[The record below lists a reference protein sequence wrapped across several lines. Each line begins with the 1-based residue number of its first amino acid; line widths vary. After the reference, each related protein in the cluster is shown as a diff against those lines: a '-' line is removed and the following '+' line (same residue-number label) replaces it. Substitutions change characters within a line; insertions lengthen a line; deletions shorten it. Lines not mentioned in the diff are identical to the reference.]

1 MKNAYEL
8 AENILKSKPDKN
20 IELKSSDS
28 FASIELYGTSACK
41 KVQDTE
47 FCECFH
53 LENESGTGMIT
64 LYHVFPGIDLVYNDM
79 HMEYCNKEQKPA
91 SSVMEINY
99 CMEGRC
105 ECVFEQNEYGYIA
118 AGDLSFC
125 SLRRHLMKQK
135 KLLTLFLTVATSFS
149 MLVACSN
156 ATFAESTGTATVTE
170 STNTTD
176 KKQKADENQD
186 AAKQLLVDLT
196 GSYQE
201 LWPVI
206 LDEKYQQ
213 IWIDDCTELVGEE
226 NAEAAYDKLASMVS
240 GTIYGEEA
248 VEAYKDGDGVYDCSF
263 KEGVNKLEF
272 NGSDSVIKGYDSEG
286 KEIFSHTYHYVGIE
300 EVRGLYEFKSD
311 DADSGEFTYFCIAP
325 DTNDT
330 TYHIELRYGSD
341 LEALGKY
348 DEGDYAYWL
357 GSGISTDYDQT
368 MVENC
373 IELFCKE
380 NLSE

>member
-1 MKNAYEL
+1 
-8 AENILKSKPDKN
+8 
-20 IELKSSDS
+20 
-28 FASIELYGTSACK
+28 
-41 KVQDTE
+41 
-47 FCECFH
+47 
-53 LENESGTGMIT
+53 
-64 LYHVFPGIDLVYNDM
+64 
-79 HMEYCNKEQKPA
+79 
-91 SSVMEINY
+91 
-99 CMEGRC
+99 
-105 ECVFEQNEYGYIA
+105 
-118 AGDLSFC
+118 
-125 SLRRHLMKQK
+125 MKQK
-135 KLLTLFLTVATSFS
+135 KILTLFLTIAMSFS
-149 MLVACSN
+149 M
-156 ATFAESTGTATVTE
+156 
-170 STNTTD
+170 
-176 KKQKADENQD
+176 
-186 AAKQLLVDLT
+186 
-196 GSYQE
+196 
-201 LWPVI
+201 
-206 LDEKYQQ
+206 
-213 IWIDDCTELVGEE
+213 LVGEE
-226 NAEAAYDKLASMVS
+226 NAEAAYEKLASMVS

-248 VEAYKDGDGVYDCSF
+248 VEVYKDGNGVYDCSF
-263 KEGVNKLEF
+263 TEGVNKLEF
-272 NGSDSVIKGYDSEG
+272 DGSDSVIKGYDSEG

>member
-79 HMEYCNKEQKPA
+79 HMEHCNKEQKPA

-125 SLRRHLMKQK
+125 SLK
-135 KLLTLFLTVATSFS
+135 KTGHVSEFPTSRYHGITITLDFS
-149 MLVACSN
+149 MI
-156 ATFAESTGTATVTE
+156 
-170 STNTTD
+170 TD
-176 KKQKADENQD
+176 EMKRILQLLSVNQD

-272 NGSDSVIKGYDSEG
+272 DGSDSVIKGYDSEG

-325 DTNDT
+325 DTNNT